1 MIHPYFGD
9 YEELEPEEEEGEKE
23 ENKDT
28 VTLPMGDSPLLTTSN
43 EARKQEKN
51 LKRDSCL
58 SFKMAKDNVFTGKTE
73 TVGSLGSN
81 KIFLYQDPIR
91 TIHFFVELLVVF
103 ILIKLLS

>member
-81 KIFLYQDPIR
+81 KLSGFGNGLLKGLKPSK
-91 TIHFFVELLVVF
+91 FVKPEQ
-103 ILIKLLS
+103 KENTAN